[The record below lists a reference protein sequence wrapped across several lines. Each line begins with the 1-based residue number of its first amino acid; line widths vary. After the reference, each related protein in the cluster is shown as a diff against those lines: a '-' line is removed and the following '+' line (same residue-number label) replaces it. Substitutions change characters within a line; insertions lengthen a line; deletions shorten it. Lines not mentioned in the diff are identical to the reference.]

1 MIEGLPGGPLTFASS
16 SGSVSHVTRHTRIQ
30 QMLNV
35 YPVDIGAEKMLW
47 KATAVLQ
54 ERCLN
59 DFQPEPTGSVTSNS
73 KRLVSFL
80 IRISKDRPAPHG
92 DDRMTRTSDSGSS
105 MPVSPPVFE
114 DDGMTRTPI
123 AARTASPSLAADGMT
138 SNPQA
143 ARRPRPKG
151 SVCNSISVSSA
162 NPRPI
167 VIVGDMSIP
176 LEFPWED
183 DTRPLE
189 PPSWA
194 TPADVSSDE
203 ETRPPITGFGNP
215 ARSRSPSWRRRSEP

>member
-1 MIEGLPGGPLTFASS
+1 MIEGLPGGPLFFASS

-35 YPVDIGAEKMLW
+35 YPVDLGAEKMLW

-59 DFQPEPTGSVTSNS
+59 VFLPRPTGSVTVNS

-80 IRISKDRPAPHG
+80 IRISKDRPAPWTAGWTSAPHG
-92 DDRMTRTSDSGSS
+92 DDRMTRTSDSGPS

-143 ARRPRPKG
+143 AR
-151 SVCNSISVSSA
+151 
-162 NPRPI
+162 
-167 VIVGDMSIP
+167 MP
-176 LEFPWED
+176 LYA
-183 DTRPLE
+183 L
-189 PPSWA
+189 
-194 TPADVSSDE
+194 
-203 ETRPPITGFGNP
+203 G
-215 ARSRSPSWRRRSEP
+215 